1 MTILGAW
8 ENWRRTNS
16 LDVMLA
22 LPLLVIWGVWLARN
36 NSIFADKGCTPEIT
50 ANVVGGILT
59 AFPQHIRVKNQRE
72 VLEVEINKTVFWGF
86 FDGAAQENR
95 CRGGAI
101 LFLLEGHFFE
111 LTMGLGEGSN
121 NYAKMP
127 SLKLLLIFAAE
138 KGCITLKVFGDLMNV
153 INWIKETQMWGNMRL
168 SNILSSITDILD
180 SYDAFPRRHVLRENN
195 REVENALKE
204 GLLLTLGQWKINE

>member
-1 MTILGAW
+1 MVA
-8 ENWRRTNS
+8 
-16 LDVMLA
+16 V
-22 LPLLVIWGVWLARN
+22 PLLVIWGVWLACN

-59 AFPQHIRVKNQRE
+59 AFPQHIRVKNQRD
-72 VLEVEINKTVFWGF
+72 VLEVEIDKTVPWGF
-86 FDGAAQENR
+86 FDGVAQENR
-95 CRGGAI
+95 CGGGAI
-101 LFLLEGHFFE
+101 LFLWEGHFFE

-121 NYAKMP
+121 NYAKMV